1 MQNVGVLKKLQVGST
16 LSVDGHRV
24 GINTTKPEGY
34 FAVDQ
39 GGDQIVL
46 DFVDGKAFMGMHSNS
61 NLDIGNGKKQISIT
75 SDGKVGIG
83 VKRPSQALDIDCNIR
98 INSTTIT
105 SNSHSPKEGNW
116 QKGDVCYNTEPIQ
129 GNHAGWICT
138 RGGAPGTWNKFG
150 LIN

>member
-1 MQNVGVLKKLQVGST
+1 
-16 LSVDGHRV
+16 
-24 GINTTKPEGY
+24 
-34 FAVDQ
+34 
-39 GGDQIVL
+39 
-46 DFVDGKAFMGMHSNS
+46 MHSNS

-83 VKRPSQALDIDCNIR
+83 VKRPSQALDIDGNIR

-116 QKGDVCYNTEPIQ
+116 QKGDVCYNTEPVQ

-138 RGGAPGTWNKFG
+138 RGGTPGTWNKFG